1 MRILK
6 SILRLLVAY
15 FIFCGMA
22 VFILRITGVF
32 VDIESAAWI
41 LYDYLHSRY
50 GLYDNI
56 YQYDSNPLLGW
67 GLILWVVF
75 LPFITSALYFIIKHI
90 NSKYKTR
97 RTK

>member
-22 VFILRITGVF
+22 VFILRITDVF
-32 VDIESAAWI
+32 VDMDNVGWE
-41 LYDYLHSRY
+41 LYDYLHSHY
-50 GLYDNI
+50 GLYDNR
-56 YQYDSNPLLGW
+56 YKYDLNPVLADF
-67 GLILWVVF
+67 LIFWVVF

-90 NSKYKTR
+90 NSKYKNR